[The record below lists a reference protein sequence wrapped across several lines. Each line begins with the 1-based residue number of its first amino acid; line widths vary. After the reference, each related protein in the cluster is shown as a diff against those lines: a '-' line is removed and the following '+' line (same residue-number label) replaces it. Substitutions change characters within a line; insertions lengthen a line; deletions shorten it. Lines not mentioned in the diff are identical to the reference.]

1 MGVLL
6 PGYPARGPESEIR
19 VTLVYNLATKRS
31 IKIIYS
37 VCGFAPPER
46 QIVVLKTLKKLFN
59 FWGAAPRPWVR
70 YRNLNLL
77 IDRRLHTS
85 K

>member
-1 MGVLL
+1 MTRHFLRNTLCRNRTDFAIKGDMLGVLL

-37 VCGFAPPER
+37 VCGFAATER
-46 QIVVLKTLKKLFN
+46 QIVVLKT
-59 FWGAAPRPWVR
+59 
-70 YRNLNLL
+70 
-77 IDRRLHTS
+77 
-85 K
+85 

>member
-1 MGVLL
+1 MLGVLL

-37 VCGFAPPER
+37 NFSDLETFDVSVQTCFSKFQGLIA
-46 QIVVLKTLKKLFN
+46 QVVNISDEWLSGPL
-59 FWGAAPRPWVR
+59 
-70 YRNLNLL
+70 
-77 IDRRLHTS
+77 
-85 K
+85 

>member
-1 MGVLL
+1 L
-6 PGYPARGPESEIR
+6 PGYPERGPGSEIL
-19 VTLVYNLATKRS
+19 VTLAYNLPTKRS
-31 IKIIYS
+31 IEISYN
-37 VCGFAPPER
+37 VCGFAAPER